1 MCNNMNV
8 LLALQITRNRPQRRL
23 PLILSQSVFALL
35 LSLTNTPHHMDSR
48 TFAVHSG
55 VGSTIA
61 YTSERKRV
69 EFQQRQQRY
78 SDIYIHRYS
87 DIRIHRYSG
96 NMLHAANNQRT
107 VCV

>member
-1 MCNNMNV
+1 MRNNVNV

-35 LSLTNTPHHMDSR
+35 LSLTTTPHRVYMDSK

-61 YTSERKRV
+61 YTSERKNV
-69 EFQQRQQRY
+69 EIQTA
-78 SDIYIHRYS
+78 SVTI
-87 DIRIHRYSG
+87 
-96 NMLHAANNQRT
+96 M
-107 VCV
+107 